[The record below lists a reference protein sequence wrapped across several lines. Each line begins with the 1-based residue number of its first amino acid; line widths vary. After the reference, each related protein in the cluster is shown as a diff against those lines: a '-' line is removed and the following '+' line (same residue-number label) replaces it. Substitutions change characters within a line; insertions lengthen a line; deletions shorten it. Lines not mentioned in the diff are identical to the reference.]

1 MEEHVHSILA
11 IRLPNKGHLSIKVK
25 TTVLIPIIPVHFN
38 LQIKNKGQK
47 SLSQHVLYS
56 EVPLYIILLAKQW
69 VRSAMGVA
77 NLESTRVV
85 SRRERNT
92 EVHECLKVDRA
103 MSAGQTVQG
112 ASELTLCGRGGER
125 KRERGRGER
134 GEEEGEGERG
144 EEEGEGER
152 GEEEGEG
159 ERGRGE
165 RKRERGRGSE
175 CE

>member
-1 MEEHVHSILA
+1 MYMEEHVHSILA

-134 GEEEGEGERG
+134 KR
-144 EEEGEGER
+144 
-152 GEEEGEG
+152 

-165 RKRERGRGSE
+165 RKRERGRGGEGRGRGRGGERKRERGRGSE